1 MGDSVQDQLAKL
13 FNLLLAEQQSN
24 KELHAKFDAL
34 TQEWES
40 TKKDFQTSSTG
51 SPASLRRDK
60 GISGTANSEKS
71 GGSSFVPK
79 FTKLD
84 FPRYDGKDDP
94 LGWLNRC
101 KHFFQHQQTPE
112 EEMVSLAS
120 YHLEGIAQLWYMQLL
135 DDIPNPSWAE
145 FSHQCNLRFGPPIR
159 SNKLGEL
166 AKLKQMG
173 SVADY
178 QNQFEALVSRAGT
191 LTQHQKV
198 QLYLSGLQDS
208 IAVEVELHH
217 PTDLVNAMSIS
228 RLYERKL
235 FPRSSAA
242 RDTRR
247 AAIPPDNR
255 ANRIVRR
262 LSPDEMEERRKK
274 GLCFNCDEQFVRG
287 HQCKKLFWIDLE
299 ETEDVEDFT
308 ADPEISLNAITGIRN
323 PQSMRLIGSWMLGQ
337 VLILIDSGSTHSFV
351 SAAKVE
357 ELNAVVNKQ
366 NGLKVHVANGEQLTS
381 PGICKG
387 IPVLLKSNSF
397 MVDLFVLPLTN
408 FDMVLGVNW
417 LRTLGPILW
426 DFTVMSM
433 SFYQQGHLVTLQGI
447 GAVLLHNRPVAYFSR
462 SLAARHQNLP
472 AYERE
477 LIGLVK
483 ALKHW
488 HSYLWGREFIVRT
501 DHYTL
506 KYLLEQRHL
515 SATQQH
521 WISKLLGFS
530 FTVEYRAGKSN
541 VVADALS
548 RRNADDSILMAV
560 SMPQLSL
567 FDEIRKEHSDS
578 PAIQQQISA
587 ITNGTVAS
595 KWVFRDGLLFY
606 NNRVYL
612 PPNSPSIQLVVSAL
626 HNQSHEGYQKTLYRI
641 TRDFYWQGMKN
652 FVRDFVRS
660 CDWIDWLSWAEYCY
674 NTSYHTSLKSTP
686 FETVYGRP
694 PPRLLS
700 YLHGSSSIEAVDTV
714 LRQRDDM
721 LHLLR
726 QNLLQAQNKMKALM
740 ISPTARWNLKFY
752 GPFRVLECIGT
763 MAYKLDLP
771 AESKI
776 HPVFH
781 VSYLKPYHAGQPVT
795 PTLPPTILLEDPVH
809 PLAVLD
815 HRIKGGIPEVLI
827 HWSHSSP
834 ADASW
839 ERVQHITDK
848 FPDFKPADKLP
859 LGREVMLPNP
869 CKYIPVI
876 PMILNPSH
884 Q

>member
-60 GISGTANSEKS
+60 GIS
-71 GGSSFVPK
+71 
-79 FTKLD
+79 
-84 FPRYDGKDDP
+84 
-94 LGWLNRC
+94 
-101 KHFFQHQQTPE
+101 
-112 EEMVSLAS
+112 
-120 YHLEGIAQLWYMQLL
+120 
-135 DDIPNPSWAE
+135 
-145 FSHQCNLRFGPPIR
+145 
-159 SNKLGEL
+159 
-166 AKLKQMG
+166 
-173 SVADY
+173 
-178 QNQFEALVSRAGT
+178 FEALVSRAGT

-387 IPVLLKSNSF
+387 IPVLLKDWSS
-397 MVDLFVLPLTN
+397 
-408 FDMVLGVNW
+408 
-417 LRTLGPILW
+417 
-426 DFTVMSM
+426 
-433 SFYQQGHLVTLQGI
+433 LVTTQP
-447 GAVLLHNRPVAYFSR
+447 ASR
-462 SLAARHQNLP
+462 IFQPFLGSSSSKSSGLRARIDWLS
-472 AYERE
+472 E
-477 LIGLVK
+477 GTK
-483 ALKHW
+483 ALAFH
-488 HSYLWGREFIVRT
+488 LWGREFIVRT

-660 CDWIDWLSWAEYCY
+660 CD
-674 NTSYHTSLKSTP
+674 
-686 FETVYGRP
+686 
-694 PPRLLS
+694 
-700 YLHGSSSIEAVDTV
+700 
-714 LRQRDDM
+714 DDM

-726 QNLLQAQNKMKALM
+726 QNLLQAQNKMKATYDQSHRSLEFKVGDM
-740 ISPTARWNLKFY
+740 VLLRLKAYRQQSVAKRTNHKLSARFY

-848 FPDFKPADKLP
+848 FPDFKLADKLP
-859 LGREVMLPNP
+859 MGAGSNVTKPLQVYSRYTHGP
-869 CKYIPVI
+869 KSKSPVI
-876 PMILNPSH
+876 EWLN
-884 Q
+884 

>member
-1 MGDSVQDQLAKL
+1 
-13 FNLLLAEQQSN
+13 
-24 KELHAKFDAL
+24 
-34 TQEWES
+34 
-40 TKKDFQTSSTG
+40 
-51 SPASLRRDK
+51 
-60 GISGTANSEKS
+60 
-71 GGSSFVPK
+71 
-79 FTKLD
+79 
-84 FPRYDGKDDP
+84 
-94 LGWLNRC
+94 
-101 KHFFQHQQTPE
+101 
-112 EEMVSLAS
+112 
-120 YHLEGIAQLWYMQLL
+120 
-135 DDIPNPSWAE
+135 
-145 FSHQCNLRFGPPIR
+145 
-159 SNKLGEL
+159 
-166 AKLKQMG
+166 
-173 SVADY
+173 
-178 QNQFEALVSRAGT
+178 
-191 LTQHQKV
+191 
-198 QLYLSGLQDS
+198 
-208 IAVEVELHH
+208 
-217 PTDLVNAMSIS
+217 MSIS

-447 GAVLLHNRPVAYFSR
+447 GAVLLQHNRPVAYFSR

-660 CDWIDWLSWAEYCY
+660 CD
-674 NTSYHTSLKSTP
+674 
-686 FETVYGRP
+686 
-694 PPRLLS
+694 
-700 YLHGSSSIEAVDTV
+700 
-714 LRQRDDM
+714 
-721 LHLLR
+721 
-726 QNLLQAQNKMKALM
+726 
-740 ISPTARWNLKFY
+740 
-752 GPFRVLECIGT
+752 
-763 MAYKLDLP
+763 
-771 AESKI
+771 
-776 HPVFH
+776 
-781 VSYLKPYHAGQPVT
+781 PVT

-848 FPDFKPADKLP
+848 FPDFKLADKLP
-859 LGREVMLPNP
+859 LGAGSNVTKPLQVYSRYTHGP
-869 CKYIPVI
+869 KSKSPVI
-876 PMILNPSH
+876 EWLN
-884 Q
+884 

>member
-1 MGDSVQDQLAKL
+1 
-13 FNLLLAEQQSN
+13 
-24 KELHAKFDAL
+24 
-34 TQEWES
+34 
-40 TKKDFQTSSTG
+40 
-51 SPASLRRDK
+51 
-60 GISGTANSEKS
+60 
-71 GGSSFVPK
+71 
-79 FTKLD
+79 
-84 FPRYDGKDDP
+84 
-94 LGWLNRC
+94 
-101 KHFFQHQQTPE
+101 
-112 EEMVSLAS
+112 
-120 YHLEGIAQLWYMQLL
+120 
-135 DDIPNPSWAE
+135 
-145 FSHQCNLRFGPPIR
+145 
-159 SNKLGEL
+159 
-166 AKLKQMG
+166 
-173 SVADY
+173 
-178 QNQFEALVSRAGT
+178 
-191 LTQHQKV
+191 
-198 QLYLSGLQDS
+198 
-208 IAVEVELHH
+208 
-217 PTDLVNAMSIS
+217 
-228 RLYERKL
+228 
-235 FPRSSAA
+235 
-242 RDTRR
+242 
-247 AAIPPDNR
+247 
-255 ANRIVRR
+255 
-262 LSPDEMEERRKK
+262 
-274 GLCFNCDEQFVRG
+274 
-287 HQCKKLFWIDLE
+287 
-299 ETEDVEDFT
+299 
-308 ADPEISLNAITGIRN
+308 
-323 PQSMRLIGSWMLGQ
+323 MLGQ

-381 PGICKG
+381 PGLEQSCYNTTGQSHISAVPWQLVIKIFRLRARIDWLSEG
-387 IPVLLKSNSF
+387 I
-397 MVDLFVLPLTN
+397 
-408 FDMVLGVNW
+408 
-417 LRTLGPILW
+417 
-426 DFTVMSM
+426 
-433 SFYQQGHLVTLQGI
+433 
-447 GAVLLHNRPVAYFSR
+447 
-462 SLAARHQNLP
+462 
-472 AYERE
+472 
-477 LIGLVK
+477 
-483 ALKHW
+483 KHW

-726 QNLLQAQNKMKALM
+726 QNLLQAQNKMKATYDQSHRSLEFKVGDM
-740 ISPTARWNLKFY
+740 VLLRLK
-752 GPFRVLECIGT
+752 
-763 MAYKLDLP
+763 AYRQQSVAKRIITSCP
-771 AESKI
+771 PESKI

-848 FPDFKPADKLP
+848 FPDFKLADKLP
-859 LGREVMLPNP
+859 LGAGSNVTKPLQVYSRYTHGP
-869 CKYIPVI
+869 KSKSPVI
-876 PMILNPSH
+876 EWLN
-884 Q
+884 

>member
-112 EEMVSLAS
+112 EEM
-120 YHLEGIAQLWYMQLL
+120 
-135 DDIPNPSWAE
+135 
-145 FSHQCNLRFGPPIR
+145 
-159 SNKLGEL
+159 
-166 AKLKQMG
+166 
-173 SVADY
+173 
-178 QNQFEALVSRAGT
+178 NQFEALVSRAGT

-255 ANRIVRR
+255 Q
-262 LSPDEMEERRKK
+262 SD
-274 GLCFNCDEQFVRG
+274 
-287 HQCKKLFWIDLE
+287 
-299 ETEDVEDFT
+299 T
-308 ADPEISLNAITGIRN
+308 DPEISLNAITGIRN

-381 PGICKG
+381 PGI
-387 IPVLLKSNSF
+387 
-397 MVDLFVLPLTN
+397 
-408 FDMVLGVNW
+408 
-417 LRTLGPILW
+417 
-426 DFTVMSM
+426 
-433 SFYQQGHLVTLQGI
+433 
-447 GAVLLHNRPVAYFSR
+447 GAVLLQHNRPVAYFSR

-488 HSYLWGREFIVRT
+488 HSYLGT
-501 DHYTL
+501 
-506 KYLLEQRHL
+506 
-515 SATQQH
+515 
-521 WISKLLGFS
+521 
-530 FTVEYRAGKSN
+530 AGKSN

-726 QNLLQAQNKMKALM
+726 QNLLQAQNKMKATYDQSHRSLEFKVGDM
-740 ISPTARWNLKFY
+740 VLLRLKAYRQQSVAKRTNHKLSARFY

-781 VSYLKPYHAGQPVT
+781 VSYLKPYHAG
-795 PTLPPTILLEDPVH
+795 
-809 PLAVLD
+809 
-815 HRIKGGIPEVLI
+815 GIPEVLI

-848 FPDFKPADKLP
+848 FPDFKLADKLP
-859 LGREVMLPNP
+859 LGAGSNVTKPLQVYSRYTHGP
-869 CKYIPVI
+869 KSKSPVI
-876 PMILNPSH
+876 EWLN
-884 Q
+884 